1 MMRNRW
7 FERVCLAVVA
17 ATIVSLPTGAAGVL
31 DDATILAIY
40 DQANAADIVTGRLGA
55 KYGASDDVRAL
66 GRMVA
71 TDHMSAQQM
80 GRDLAM
86 KLRIVPTPPDNDT
99 SVAEQAKAVA
109 LLQSKRGAEFDKA
122 YLQYEV
128 AFHLSVVEAI
138 KGTLLPAAKND
149 ELRNLMEGLCQ
160 TLMSCDLGTLGGR
173 RQTRSAPSTE
183 VLDAE
188 RRQDRTDVIR
198 SWTS

>member
-17 ATIVSLPTGAAGVL
+17 ATIVNLPTGAAGVL

-55 KYGASDDVRAL
+55 KYGASEEVRAL

-71 TDHMSAQQM
+71 TDHMAVQQM

-86 KLRIVPTPPDNDT
+86 KLKIVPTPPDNDT
-99 SVAEQAKAVA
+99 SVAEHAKPVA
-109 LLQSKRGAEFDKA
+109 LLQSKTGAEFDKA

-128 AFHLSVVEAI
+128 AFHQSVVDAI
-138 KGTLLPAAKND
+138 KGTLLPAIKND
-149 ELRNLMEGLCQ
+149 ELRNLMKSVLPGFEQHLAA
-160 TLMSCDLGTLGGR
+160 
-173 RQTRSAPSTE
+173 TRAVARKMG
-183 VLDAE
+183 VL
-188 RRQDRTDVIR
+188 
-198 SWTS
+198 

>member
-17 ATIVSLPTGAAGVL
+17 ATIVTLPTGAAGAL

-40 DQANAADIVTGRLGA
+40 DQANAADIVTARLGA
-55 KYGASDDVRAL
+55 KYGASEEVRAL

-71 TDHMSAQQM
+71 TDHMAAQQL

-86 KLRIVPTPPDNDT
+86 KLKIFPTPPDNDT
-99 SVAEQAKAVA
+99 SVAEQATAVA

-128 AFHLSVVEAI
+128 AFHQSVVEAI
-138 KGTLLPAAKND
+138 KGTLLPAIRND
-149 ELRNLMEGLCQ
+149 ELRSLMKSVLPGFEHHLAA
-160 TLMSCDLGTLGGR
+160 
-173 RQTRSAPSTE
+173 TRA
-183 VLDAE
+183 VAAKMG
-188 RRQDRTDVIR
+188 VM
-198 SWTS
+198 